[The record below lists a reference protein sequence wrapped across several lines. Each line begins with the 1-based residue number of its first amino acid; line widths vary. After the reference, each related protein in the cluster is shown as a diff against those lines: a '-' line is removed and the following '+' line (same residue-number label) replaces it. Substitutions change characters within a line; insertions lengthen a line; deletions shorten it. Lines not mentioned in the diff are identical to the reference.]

1 MVLVIVCGGVL
12 GELSAAALGMVVL
25 LADYVYLW
33 LVLWV
38 VCGVLLWL
46 NSVGV

>member
-1 MVLVIVCGGVL
+1 ML
-12 GELSAAALGMVVL
+12 GELSAAALGMVAL

-33 LVLWV
+33 LVLWM
-38 VCGVLLWL
+38 VCEVLLWL